1 MSIAPSADTAI
12 ASALPRT
19 FDPRH
24 VPVVGVDRHL
34 PAVCAKHLLPEAL
47 IQRFL
52 TQPHWKPEVLR
63 EPAFSSRPLRAAAVL
78 IAIVTHPQPSVLL
91 TLRGTHLSSHS
102 GQVAFP
108 GGKVDSTDA
117 DATAAALRE
126 AQEEIGLPAE
136 RVRVLGNLPKYTTG
150 SAYVI
155 TPVVALV
162 PPGLT
167 LVPNPH
173 EVDEVFEVPL
183 EFLMNP
189 AHHRRHRLHW
199 QGVEREWFSMPYKAA
214 GKEHYIWGASAGML
228 RNLYRLLSA

>member
-1 MSIAPSADTAI
+1 MTPGVDTTAP
-12 ASALPRT
+12 ASLPAS

-34 PAVCAKHLLPEAL
+34 PAVASNRLTVEAL
-47 IQRFL
+47 AARFL
-52 TQPHWKPEVLR
+52 SPPHWKPEVLR
-63 EPAFSSRPLRAAAVL
+63 EPAFSSRPVRPAAVL
-78 IAIVTHPQPSVLL
+78 IAIVTHPQPTVLL
-91 TLRGTHLSSHS
+91 TLRAAHLNSHS

-117 DATAAALRE
+117 DAVAAALRE
-126 AQEEIGLPAE
+126 AYEEVGLPPGQ
-136 RVRVLGNLPKYTTG
+136 VRVLGSLPKYTTG
-150 SAYVI
+150 SAFVI

-162 PPGLT
+162 PAGLA

-173 EVDEVFEVPL
+173 EVDDVFEVPL
-183 EFLMNP
+183 AFLMDP

-199 QGVEREWFSMPYKAA
+199 QGVEREWFSMPHQGV

-228 RNLYRLLSA
+228 RNLYRFLSA